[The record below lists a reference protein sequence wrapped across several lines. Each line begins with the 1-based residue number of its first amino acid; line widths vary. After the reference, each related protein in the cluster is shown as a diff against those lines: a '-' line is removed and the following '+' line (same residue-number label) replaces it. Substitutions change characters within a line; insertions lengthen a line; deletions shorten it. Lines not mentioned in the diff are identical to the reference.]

1 MTKQIKVEK
10 SLLQWCKEQVE
21 KGNELKMHWDG
32 GGDSGWVY
40 FQIDGKDVENEF
52 TEKLVDL
59 MYTELDYGSWAG
71 EFMAKGEATFDAD
84 IKAFVGT
91 DYYSETANSSI
102 ESDITVSVPKDIW
115 FDSIR
120 INVDIQEGDNN
131 VEVSFI
137 VLNGFVTPQH
147 TVLEE
152 SLQDYLTSEIVD
164 TIDSKNLDNFRSAWD
179 NIIINH
185 SEFTENGDSITYT
198 IDKLSISVEEETEKS
213 IYLSIAENEE

>member
-1 MTKQIKVEK
+1 MAKIKSEK
-10 SLLQWCKEQVE
+10 SVLQWCKEQV
-21 KGNELKMHWDG
+21 KAGRELKLCWEG
-32 GGDSGWVY
+32 GGDSGWAY
-40 FQIDGKDVENEF
+40 FQIDGQTVENTF
-52 TEKLVDL
+52 TEKLTDM
-59 MYTELDYGSWAG
+59 MYAELDYGSWAG
-71 EFMAKGEATFDAD
+71 EFNAQGEATFDAD
-84 IKAFVGT
+84 IEAFVGT
-91 DYYSETANSSI
+91 DYYSETADTSI
-102 ESDITVSVPKDIW
+102 ESDIKVSVPKDIW
-115 FDSIR
+115 FDNIR
-120 INVDIQEGDNN
+120 ISVDIQEGDND

-198 IDKLSISVEEETEKS
+198 IDKISISVEEQTDKS
-213 IYLSIAENEE
+213 IYLSIAENE